1 MAARGSR
8 NSVETA
14 DPSADAA
21 GSVFESVKH
30 AASEIQLSAAE
41 ALPATSRFVGRI
53 IYNTSYAVSFGVTFP
68 MMMIVRVVP
77 RDNALV
83 HGLVDGALAARERVD
98 AWGAEAEGDLRD
110 SDDDGAPATDN
121 GTAHHALSSDRAAPR
136 RPKAKRAATRKTT
149 RPSSRKKS

>member
-1 MAARGSR
+1 MPARVSR
-8 NSVETA
+8 NSVDTA
-14 DPSADAA
+14 DPSGNAA
-21 GSVFESVKH
+21 GSAFESVKH

-77 RDNALV
+77 TDNALV
-83 HGLVDGALAARERVD
+83 HGLVDGAVAARDRVD
-98 AWGAEAEGDLRD
+98 AWRAEGQEDLHEPE
-110 SDDDGAPATDN
+110 DGGSHAADN
-121 GTAHHALSSDRAAPR
+121 GVHHAVASDHPTPR
-136 RPKAKRAATRKTT
+136 RTKPKRSATRKTT